1 MCEILQ
7 LPVFCFIVHSKMP
20 VRADQRLKIYNW
32 FLSQE
37 WAVFYIEGKQNCQSE
52 MRKETHSCTKSSWH
66 AEKWTEFNFVLFTA
80 LPANNHVFS
89 LFSFMWNFCYCYS
102 EGVWLLNCLNLCWK
116 FILMY
121 SFCAIILL
129 AETVNVN
136 IYKPQKNISAECLTN
151 LTKTIMSSYK

>member
-1 MCEILQ
+1 VKFYSFLCFVSLFTQKCQWGQTRGWKYIIGFCHKSERYFILKENKIVKVKWEKKRIRAQ
-7 LPVFCFIVHSKMP
+7 NPVGMQK
-20 VRADQRLKIYNW
+20 
-32 FLSQE
+32 
-37 WAVFYIEGKQNCQSE
+37 
-52 MRKETHSCTKSSWH
+52 
-66 AEKWTEFNFVLFTA
+66 KWTEFNFVLFTA